1 MNDEKEQR
9 AIMKKDNEEAD
20 AKKMDIIVEDTI
32 NKDIDPPANA
42 NGKYSYTQVKR
53 WSETGEDRVI
63 AAKIYHL
70 ACSGALRR
78 EVQSTLKL
86 TSYIW
91 GRMMNMPDSLYLK
104 AIAAGEKRGI
114 GVVVD
119 GLKNKALGYD
129 YEETTKG
136 IRNGKVVD
144 MTQTKHM
151 PADVKAISLY
161 LGKKLPAEW
170 GSKDGM
176 VINNDNRKIV
186 FEDMPIELRK
196 GLMEFMDK
204 KENDKEIKTEEVID
218 V

>member
-1 MNDEKEQR
+1 MSKEERAILKKNDE
-9 AIMKKDNEEAD
+9 EAN

-32 NKDIDPPANA
+32 KNDIDPPANA
-42 NGKYSYTQVKR
+42 DGKYSYTQVKR
-53 WSETGEDRVI
+53 WNETGEDRVI

-78 EVQSTLKL
+78 EIKDTLKF

-91 GRMMNMPDSLYLK
+91 GRMMNMPNSLYLK
-104 AIAAGEKRGI
+104 AVTAGEKRGI
-114 GVVVD
+114 GVVED
-119 GLKNKALGYD
+119 ALKSKALGYD

-196 GLMEFMDK
+196 GLMEFMNK
-204 KENDKEIKTEEVID
+204 KEDDKEKKTEEVID